1 MTRRTRLSLPLEQVR
16 IMLFPN
22 LPAEEGRAHV
32 EAAIA
37 GAADIE
43 TWKRIEEIAAVE
55 PDLMD
60 NLMWALK
67 ELADEPDEPQ
77 ADKPGT

>member
-1 MTRRTRLSLPLEQVR
+1 
-16 IMLFPN
+16 MLFPN
-22 LPAEEGRAHV
+22 LPAEEGRARV
-32 EAAIA
+32 EAALA

-43 TWKRIEEIAAVE
+43 TWKRIEEIGAAE

-67 ELADEPDEPQ
+67 DLADESDDSREG
-77 ADKPGT
+77 PGEAV